1 MLLHHLGL
9 LDKINEL
16 GLSNV
21 KQARLLSVLLNASQE
36 NIRHDLSIVNEKES
50 ELMHEINYK
59 FLVELFN
66 ELKLSKHELDAQ
78 KILTKI
84 QNQKEKK

>member
-1 MLLHHLGL
+1 M
-9 LDKINEL
+9 
-16 GLSNV
+16 SNV